1 MAARGIHS
9 SALVI
14 RAKWLRGWALMRAG
28 KTSEGYEQLAG
39 VTFSDLQAISDV
51 EHPERVAMRVQS
63 IIERQPRAEGDDDCL
78 VMEALVR
85 AGKRGDHDASDLLVF
100 GDLQEEPAE

>member
-1 MAARGIHS
+1 
-9 SALVI
+9 
-14 RAKWLRGWALMRAG
+14 MRAG

-51 EHPERVAMRVQS
+51 EYPERVAMRVQS
-63 IIERQPRAEGDDDCL
+63 IIERQPRAEGDDDCF

-85 AGKRGDHDASDLLVF
+85 AGKRGDHDASDLLMF
-100 GDLQEEPAE
+100 GDLQVDRACGVMGMAGRYSGSYLDDPMAGAP

>member
-1 MAARGIHS
+1 MGIHS

-39 VTFSDLQAISDV
+39 VIFSDLQAISDV

-100 GDLQEEPAE
+100 GDLQEMEPAE